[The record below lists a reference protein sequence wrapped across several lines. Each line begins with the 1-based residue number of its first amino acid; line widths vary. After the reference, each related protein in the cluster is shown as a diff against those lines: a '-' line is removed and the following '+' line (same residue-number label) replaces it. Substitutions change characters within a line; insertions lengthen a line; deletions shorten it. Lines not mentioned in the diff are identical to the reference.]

1 MRGHKKVTSKPRDQ
15 RPKCNCRKKAEC
27 PEEGKCPVDD
37 VVYKCDVTRPFL
49 KEVYLNL
56 QRENRG
62 RMEAVSLTRS
72 YNLNTKDIPIRQHFQ
87 VTFGT

>member
-27 PEEGKCPVDD
+27 PEEGKCQVDD

-49 KEVYLNL
+49 K
-56 QRENRG
+56 
-62 RMEAVSLTRS
+62 
-72 YNLNTKDIPIRQHFQ
+72 
-87 VTFGT
+87 